1 MELAGYSLALLPSA
15 SRSLVFVVVVLY
27 SLLLNLTRRWS
38 VKEDGGGQL
47 WQHTLVISGTGSYR
61 QEGQEF
67 KVSLCYIERL
77 SLAQVT

>member
-38 VKEDGGGQL
+38 VKEDRGGA
-47 WQHTLVISGTGSYR
+47 GSC
-61 QEGQEF
+61 G
-67 KVSLCYIERL
+67 STHL
-77 SLAQVT
+77 